1 MISTQDGE
9 KSDTTGQKFVA
20 RACSHQGGPLLK
32 SHVFDLLNWT
42 IKQAP
47 ATSPTST
54 NPPHPPQSNHP
65 GQRHV
70 AELVA
75 RMHFP
80 PVKKIKI
87 KITPT
92 LLTVAVHRPP
102 ELAPERRS
110 SARPSI
116 RQETSCLSA
125 KQPDSSSGNRLTR

>member
-54 NPPHPPQSNHP
+54 TPPRATIQARGMYQSLLL
-65 GQRHV
+65 GCIFLQ
-70 AELVA
+70 L
-75 RMHFP
+75 
-80 PVKKIKI
+80 KK
-87 KITPT
+87 
-92 LLTVAVHRPP
+92 
-102 ELAPERRS
+102 
-110 SARPSI
+110 
-116 RQETSCLSA
+116 
-125 KQPDSSSGNRLTR
+125 